1 MTVTSTTTP
10 TIQYAGN
17 GSTTAFAT
25 SFVFIGE
32 GDLIVTLTDSGGSD
46 TVQVLTTNYTVSGG
60 SGSSGTVTMLV
71 APASGET
78 LTIQRSTTKTQLTD
92 YLANDSFPAESHEE
106 ALDRLT
112 LIAQEYEEQLSR
124 VFTAAATSGVTD
136 FEVPAVADGYLRW
149 NSAGTAITTAISVEA
164 GSYTF
169 PAGNGILVQTSSGVA
184 TNRTLTGTA
193 NEITVTSGTGIS
205 ANPTISLPT
214 AMTFTGKTVTGGTF
228 TGGAISGI
236 TDLAVADGGTG
247 SSTAS
252 GARTNLGLGSIA
264 TQAFNSVTITGGTI
278 SGITDITVADG
289 GTGKSSHTAYGVL
302 CGGTTG
308 AGNLQSVSGLGT
320 SGQTLTSNGAG
331 SLPTWQDVA
340 AGQWE
345 LISTATPS
353 AASSVDF
360 TDLTTGYI
368 LYRIVFQGIEPS
380 ASASLRLRISDDNG
394 STFKSNSYGF
404 ARDENDG
411 SVPDSTEISS
421 TDSIALTR
429 SINVSANMF
438 GSFDIHKPAD
448 SSEFTTVI
456 GTAMYYDSGTDFTAV
471 TSGGRYNVAEAHDA
485 IRVLMGS
492 GTVTGTI
499 YLYGLKAT

>member
-17 GSTTAFAT
+17 GSTTAFST

-32 GDLIVTLTDSGGSD
+32 GDLIVTITDSNGAD

-60 SGSSGTVTMLV
+60 SGAAGTVTMLV

-78 LTIQRSTTKTQLTD
+78 LTIQRSTAKTQLTD

-112 LIAQEYEEQLSR
+112 LIAQEYQEQLSR
-124 VFTAAATSGVTD
+124 VFTASATSGVTD

-149 NSAGTAITTAISVEA
+149 NAAGTAITTSSTVEA
-164 GSYTF
+164 GTYSF
-169 PAGNGILVQTSSGVA
+169 PAGNGILVQTGTGVA

-214 AMTFTGKTVTGGTF
+214 ALTFTGKTVTGGTF
-228 TGGAISGI
+228 TGGTVSGI
-236 TDLAVADGGTG
+236 TDLAIADGGTG

-264 TQAFNSVTITGGTI
+264 TQDFNSVTVTGGTI

-302 CGGTTG
+302 CGGTT
-308 AGNLQSVSGLGT
+308 AGGTLQSVSGLGT
-320 SGQTLTSNGAG
+320 SSQVLTSNGAG
-331 SLPTWQDVA
+331 ALPTWQDQA
-340 AGQWE
+340 SGQWE
-345 LISTATPS
+345 LITTATPS
-353 AASSVDF
+353 AATNVDF
-360 TDLTTGYI
+360 TDLSSTYVI
-368 LYRIVFQGIEPS
+368 YRLVLVGVGGGSIGIRVS
-380 ASASLRLRISDDNG
+380 TDNG
-394 STFKSNSYGF
+394 STFKTNSYSYAFDG
-404 ARDENDG
+404 NDA
-411 SVPDSTEISS
+411 SVAKAGRVNSTSYIKLYDTSS
-421 TDSIALTR
+421 S
-429 SINVSANMF
+429 SVSNVY
-438 GSFDIHKPAD
+438 GQLDIYAPAD
-448 SSEFTTVI
+448 SGEYTALTGHLALADSSSDWTTMSS
-456 GTAMYYDSGTDFTAV
+456 T
-471 TSGGRYNVAEAHDA
+471 GRYNVIEAHDA
-485 IRVLMGS
+485 IRVYGVS
-492 GTVTGTI
+492 GTITGTI

>member
-1 MTVTSTTTP
+1 MTVSSTTTP
-10 TIQYAGN
+10 TVQYAGN
-17 GSTTAFAT
+17 GSTTAFST
-25 SFVFIGE
+25 SFVFLDQ
-32 GDLIVTLTDSGGSD
+32 GDLIVTLTDSSGSD
-46 TVQVLTTNYTVSGG
+46 TVQVITTNYTVAGG

-78 LTIQRSTTKTQLTD
+78 LTIERSTTKTQLVD
-92 YLANDSFPAESHEE
+92 YLANDSFPAETHEA

-112 LIAQEYEEQLSR
+112 LISQEVDGQLSR

-149 NSAGTAITTAISVEA
+149 NADGTAITTSITVEA
-164 GSYTF
+164 GSYSF

-214 AMTFTGKTVTGGTF
+214 SLTFTGKTITGGTF

-264 TQAFNSVTITGGTI
+264 TQDFNNVTITGGSVT
-278 SGITDITVADG
+278 GITDVTVADG

-308 AGNLQSVSGLGT
+308 SGNLQSVPGLGT

-331 SLPTWQDVA
+331 ALPTWQDA
-340 AGQWE
+340 ASGQWD
-345 LISTATPS
+345 LITTATPS
-353 AASSVDF
+353 GASQVDF
-360 TDLTTGYI
+360 TDLSATYC
-368 LYRIVFQGIEPS
+368 LYKLVLVDLSHSVLG
-380 ASASLRLRISDDNG
+380 ADISIRVSEDNG
-394 STFKSNSYGF
+394 STFISTSSYGF
-404 ARDENDG
+404 IIDKLEGGTA
-411 SVPDSTEISS
+411 SVRSVSS
-421 TDSIALTR
+421 TTGIDI
-429 SINVSANMF
+429 
-438 GSFDIHKPAD
+438 FDNPGLNGELAG
-448 SSEFTTVI
+448 ELVI
-456 GTAMYYDSGTDFTAV
+456 VNPSDSGNYTRTYSRITLNTGV
-471 TSGGRYNVAEAHDA
+471 YGYTGYGSYNVDSAVDA
-485 IRVLMGS
+485 IRIFPSS
-492 GTVTGTI
+492 GTITGTLK
-499 YLYGLKAT
+499 LYGLKAT